1 MNQQSLRTLTKR
13 RDFDLVFKKGKN
25 QSSKYLVIYAMPNSL
40 NFSRLGLAVGKKI
53 GKAVVRNRLK
63 RLLRESL
70 RALTKEIPVPCDIVI
85 VARKLA
91 PEGTLNDFINDIK
104 MALLRFKDEGIF
116 NTAD

>member
-1 MNQQSLRTLTKR
+1 MNQQSLRTLTKK

-25 QSSKYLVIYAMPNSL
+25 QSSRYLVIYAMPNSL
-40 NFSRLGLAVGKKI
+40 KFCRFGLAVSKKI
-53 GKAVVRNRLK
+53 GKAVIRNRLK

-70 RALTKEIPVPCDIVI
+70 RALSKEIPAPCDIVI
-85 VARKLA
+85 VARKFA

-104 MALLRFKDEGIF
+104 TALLRFKDEGFF

>member
-13 RDFDLVFKKGKN
+13 RDFDLVFKKARN
-25 QSSKYLVIYAMPNSL
+25 QSSRYLVIYAMPNSL
-40 NFSRLGLAVGKKI
+40 NFSRFGLAVSKKI
-53 GKAVVRNRLK
+53 GKAVIRNRVK

-70 RALTKEIPVPCDIVI
+70 RALSNEIPVPCDIVI

-91 PEGTLNDFINDIK
+91 PEGTLDDFINDIR

>member
-13 RDFDLVFKKGKN
+13 RDFDSVFKKGKN
-25 QSSKYLVIYAMPNSL
+25 HSSRHLVIYAMPNSL
-40 NFSRLGLAVGKKI
+40 NFSRFGFAVSKKI

-70 RALTKEIPVPCDIVI
+70 RALSKEIPVPCDIVI

-91 PEGTLNDFINDIK
+91 PEGSLNDFINDIK
-104 MALLRFKDEGIF
+104 LALLRFKDEGIF
-116 NTAD
+116 DTAD